1 MTDTNTTDLRGKLAE
16 RATSTEVAT
25 TAGKPLTITDLINR
39 QRQEIARALP
49 RHMDADRLARMA
61 LTTLKSTPGLLEC
74 TQASLLGALML
85 SAQTGLEPGPMGHVY
100 LVPRTNKGVKECQ
113 WMLGYKGI
121 IDLARR
127 SGQLL
132 SIEAREVC
140 ERDDFTYSYGLDE
153 ELTHRPAMDGDRGP
167 IVAAWGLAKFK
178 DGGHYFVVLSRSD
191 IDAAKDRS
199 DAAKRGYGPWITDYA
214 AMARKTVIRRM
225 APYLP
230 LSAEQANAIA
240 QDETVHN
247 SIDDDMAAR
256 PPEGGWID
264 VEPIPVLS
272 AVPDQDDLDVEP
284 DGTGEELP
292 EIAPDAGERQADG
305 VEEPMSDAQSKALH
319 ALLRSKLEATGPGR
333 FPHLSRILGR
343 EITTTKEI
351 TKAEASHLIDTLQ
364 ELRDARDPG
373 GDDAA

>member
-1 MTDTNTTDLRGKLAE
+1 
-16 RATSTEVAT
+16 
-25 TAGKPLTITDLINR
+25 LTITDLINR
-39 QRQEIARALP
+39 QRSEIARALP
-49 RHMDADRLARMA
+49 KHMDADRLARMA

-74 TQASLLGALML
+74 TQSSLLGALML

-100 LVPRTNKGVKECQ
+100 LVPRKIKGTKECQ

-121 IDLARR
+121 IELARR

-140 ERDDFTYSYGLDE
+140 ELDEFTYSYGLDE
-153 ELTHRPAMDGDRGP
+153 VLVHKPYMGGDRGP

-191 IDAAKDRS
+191 IDAAKGRS
-199 DAAKRGYGPWITDYA
+199 DSAKQGYGPWITDYA

-240 QDETVHN
+240 QDETVHT
-247 SIDDDMAAR
+247 SIDEDMTSR
-256 PPEGGWID
+256 PVEGGWID
-264 VEPIPVLS
+264 AEVIEPTPLAVVPPADENGEPIEGGPDEGPADGGSVAGVEPGRDDES
-272 AVPDQDDLDVEP
+272 APALPDD
-284 DGTGEELP
+284 
-292 EIAPDAGERQADG
+292 
-305 VEEPMSDAQSKALH
+305 PMTDAQSKAVH
-319 ALLRSKLEATGPGR
+319 ALLRSKLEAIGPGR

-343 EITTTKEI
+343 EITSTKQLS
-351 TKAEASHLIDTLQ
+351 KDEAGQVIEHLQALGEDV
-364 ELRDARDPG
+364 G